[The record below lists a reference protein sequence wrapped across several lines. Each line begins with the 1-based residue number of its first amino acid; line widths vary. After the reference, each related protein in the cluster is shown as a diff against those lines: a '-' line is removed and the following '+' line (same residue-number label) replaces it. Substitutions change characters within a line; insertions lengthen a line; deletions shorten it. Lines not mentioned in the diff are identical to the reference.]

1 MMAAKHAAQG
11 KRAQREGECAKKANG
26 QGVYLQRMRLG
37 AFGRFVDKPIGP
49 FKSGLNVVYGA
60 NEAGKT
66 TARAFVGGVLFGWPE
81 ARGSRN
87 SYKPKAGDR
96 EGTLVF
102 FDEETAEVGALSRAR
117 NADGLIGDE
126 GLVEKV
132 FGDLDKET
140 FQTLFSLDADELR
153 SLADAPD
160 ISAKLFTAGSATK
173 VSPAQV
179 SASIDARIA
188 SYSSRAASETE
199 SFPNLARE
207 LDSVK
212 ARIADARCAANELKD
227 EDVELR
233 RLIARR
239 DAAAGELAALNSQI
253 ERLAACKGEF
263 SQGEAEIARFEGAL
277 SQARSSLREA
287 EAHHA
292 SVLDSYD
299 NMPSVSFEDERAFR
313 ALIEPLARREA
324 EVHRRVEA
332 ARDAYE
338 QARSLW
344 QVQTDSAKHAG
355 EPGSERAS
363 RAIPIACLIVGIALC
378 LAAFASVFAASAHPL
393 VCAAMLICAA
403 ASFAFGA
410 LLARQ
415 PRQTAASST
424 ADSARAAMVACKS
437 TLDSREG
444 DAMVVADEAKRA
456 LTEMGFFTQA
466 QTAQSALADL
476 DAAAQARFAIAQSQ
490 ESLNL
495 ARIRFDEAEAE
506 LSARSDRRAELLSAA
521 QLPCDSTLEDIE
533 AASVELVSRR
543 CEIDAD
549 LTDMNSRIGQLK
561 QLLSDGERETEFDL
575 LKTARAQIATRQRES
590 AEDLARLLLARRLVL
605 GATESWGS
613 ELQPEV
619 YVRASRLME
628 LMTSGAWTGVRLE
641 DSQIYAVDPFGQ
653 RVDPRLLSL
662 GTCQQLYLAL
672 RIALLECVPAIGFGV
687 PVLCDDILVNFDD
700 ERRGGA
706 VLALEQL
713 SRTRQ
718 VIVFTCHEEV
728 VSAFVERAKRVHVLR
743 L

>member
-1 MMAAKHAAQG
+1 
-11 KRAQREGECAKKANG
+11 
-26 QGVYLQRMRLG
+26 
-37 AFGRFVDKPIGP
+37 
-49 FKSGLNVVYGA
+49 
-60 NEAGKT
+60 
-66 TARAFVGGVLFGWPE
+66 
-81 ARGSRN
+81 
-87 SYKPKAGDR
+87 
-96 EGTLVF
+96 
-102 FDEETAEVGALSRAR
+102 
-117 NADGLIGDE
+117 
-126 GLVEKV
+126 
-132 FGDLDKET
+132 
-140 FQTLFSLDADELR
+140 
-153 SLADAPD
+153 
-160 ISAKLFTAGSATK
+160 
-173 VSPAQV
+173 
-179 SASIDARIA
+179 
-188 SYSSRAASETE
+188 
-199 SFPNLARE
+199 
-207 LDSVK
+207 
-212 ARIADARCAANELKD
+212 
-227 EDVELR
+227 
-233 RLIARR
+233 
-239 DAAAGELAALNSQI
+239 
-253 ERLAACKGEF
+253 
-263 SQGEAEIARFEGAL
+263 
-277 SQARSSLREA
+277 
-287 EAHHA
+287 
-292 SVLDSYD
+292 
-299 NMPSVSFEDERAFR
+299 
-313 ALIEPLARREA
+313 
-324 EVHRRVEA
+324 
-332 ARDAYE
+332 
-338 QARSLW
+338 
-344 QVQTDSAKHAG
+344 
-355 EPGSERAS
+355 
-363 RAIPIACLIVGIALC
+363 
-378 LAAFASVFAASAHPL
+378 
-393 VCAAMLICAA
+393 
-403 ASFAFGA
+403 
-410 LLARQ
+410 
-415 PRQTAASST
+415 
-424 ADSARAAMVACKS
+424 MVACKS

-444 DAMVVADEAKRA
+444 DVMVVADEAKQA
-456 LTEMGFFTQA
+456 LAEMGFFTQA

-561 QLLSDGERETEFDL
+561 QLLSDGERESEFDL
-575 LKTARAQIATRQRES
+575 LKTARAQIVTRQRES

-628 LMTSGAWTGVRLE
+628 LMTSGAWTGVKLE

-713 SRTRQ
+713 ARTRQ